1 MVDVF
6 HISGHAEQIDS
17 RNYHA
22 TFQVETSSPYP
33 HTTQLKVLRPATQSV
48 DEFTADLARMSGIIG
63 FKAIVHEQELV
74 TIPKFIVGF
83 GEDIESFDQF
93 VAVAITAELDADLR

>member
-17 RNYHA
+17 RNDHA

-33 HTTQLKVLRPATQSV
+33 HTARLKVLRPAAQSV
-48 DEFTADLARMSGIIG
+48 DEFTADLARMNGIIG
-63 FKAIVHEQELV
+63 FKAIVDDQEII
-74 TIPKFIVGF
+74 TIPQFIVGF
-83 GEDIESFDQF
+83 GETIEEFDAF
-93 VAVAITAELDADLR
+93 VAVAITAAVGAD